1 MTEEKREYIKF
12 CNTLLINDEIF
23 YRKFNDKIEL
33 YAYGCPDSIWDLEV
47 IASGIDSEKLEEPI
61 IFIDTCAA
69 IDKQEAVSKRVVDR
83 LTKIYSDRKIF
94 ITGCGVNYESNYYKD
109 KGICFNNQEKF
120 KLENYNLPLKD
131 NYKFTQANH
140 ESGFIKISDGCDLNC
155 SYCAIKNFRP
165 KYMMSYNEIA
175 TQIERSIAAGNTDI
189 CLFGT
194 EICSYNYRDIDLVSL
209 IETILSDFIWITSI
223 KLDSINPGYKR
234 INELIKLI
242 KEEPLMQK
250 ELDLAIQS
258 CSDSILRRM
267 HRPYTVEQIKNV
279 VKQCNGLD
287 IQFQLITGF
296 PGETDEEFNKS
307 LEVIKELAPNRIT
320 LCPFSARVDT
330 EAYTMDNQVPHE
342 IAEKREQKLVEV
354 VSNETNQEIEKEG
367 LREFNKF
374 KKYGNN
380 TNTLYFI
387 PKENL
392 ISDLYDTENFVNL
405 FKTLEDFEKQ
415 SKYEWFDL
423 NSIKFD
429 PNKEIGDLS
438 TNLKLL
444 ILRFG
449 ARPYI
454 TININDET
462 IKINYPRLLTNDIT
476 TFVSFKFEDLET
488 ATEDEVVNFFKM
500 VLDCKL
506 SQYWWLEMNFGEL
519 NKQKYGKILKEKLEP
534 IIHDKKESGISFYD
548 I

>member
-1 MTEEKREYIKF
+1 MTEKKREYIRF

-83 LTKIYSDRKIF
+83 LTKIYPDRKIF
-94 ITGCGVNYESNYYKD
+94 ITGCGVNYEPEYYKD
-109 KGICFNNQEKF
+109 KGICFDNFQKF
-120 KLENYNLPLKD
+120 NLENYNLPLKD

-194 EICSYNYRDIDLVSL
+194 EICSYNYRDMDLVSL
-209 IETILSDFIWITSI
+209 IKTILSDFICITSI

-234 INELIKLI
+234 INDLINLI
-242 KEEPLMQK
+242 KEEPIMQK
-250 ELDLAIQS
+250 ELDLAVQS
-258 CSDSILRRM
+258 CSDSVLKRM
-267 HRPYTVEQIKNV
+267 HRPYSVEQIKNV

-296 PGETDEEFNKS
+296 PGETEEEFNES

-320 LCPFSARVDT
+320 LCPFSVRTGT
-330 EAYTMDNQVPHE
+330 EAYLLDNQVPHE
-342 IAEKREQKLVEV
+342 IAEEREYKLVET

-367 LREFNKF
+367 LRKFNEY
-374 KKYGNN
+374 KKCGDN

-387 PKENL
+387 PKEDL
-392 ISDLYDTENFVNL
+392 VSDLYDTENFVNL
-405 FKTLEDFEKQ
+405 FKNLEEFEKQ
-415 SKYEWFDL
+415 EKYEWFNL
-423 NSIKFD
+423 TNIKFD
-429 PNKEIGDLS
+429 PNRDIGDLS

-454 TININDET
+454 IINVNDET
-462 IKINYPRLLTNDIT
+462 IKTNYPRLLTNDILS
-476 TFVSFKFEDLET
+476 FVEFKFEDLET
-488 ATEDEVVNFFKM
+488 TTEDEIINFFKM
-500 VLDCKL
+500 VLDCGL
-506 SQYWWLEMNFGEL
+506 SKYWWLEGNFGEH
-519 NKQKYGKILKEKLEP
+519 NKKKYEKAIKEQIEP
-534 IIHDKKESGISFYD
+534 IIRDKKEAGINYYD

>member
-47 IASGIDSEKLEEPI
+47 IASGIDSEKLKEPI

-69 IDKQEAVSKRVVDR
+69 IDLQEEISKRVVDR
-83 LTKIYSDRKIF
+83 LTKIYPDRKIF
-94 ITGCGVNYESNYYKD
+94 ITGCGVNYEPEYYKD
-109 KGICFNNQEKF
+109 KGICFDNFQKF
-120 KLENYNLPLKD
+120 NLENYNLPLKD

-175 TQIERSIAAGNTDI
+175 IQIERSIAAGNTDI

-194 EICSYNYRDIDLVSL
+194 EICSYNYRDMDLVSL
-209 IETILSDFIWITSI
+209 IKTILSDFICITSI
-223 KLDSINPGYKR
+223 KLDSINPDYKR

-258 CSDSILRRM
+258 CSDSILKRM

-296 PGETDEEFNKS
+296 PGETEEEFNES

-320 LCPFSARVDT
+320 LCPFSARTNT
-330 EAYTMDNQVPHE
+330 EAYAMDNQISHK
-342 IAEKREQKLVEV
+342 IAEEREQKLVKA
-354 VSNETNQEIEKEG
+354 VSNGTNQEIEKEG
-367 LREFNKF
+367 LRKFNEY
-374 KKYGNN
+374 KKYGDN

-387 PKENL
+387 PKEDL
-392 ISDLYDTENFVNL
+392 VSDLYDTENFVNL
-405 FKTLEDFEKQ
+405 FKNLEEFEKQ
-415 SKYEWFDL
+415 EKYEWFNL
-423 NSIKFD
+423 TNIKFD
-429 PNKEIGDLS
+429 PDRNIGDLS

-454 TININDET
+454 IININDKT
-462 IKINYPRLLTNDIT
+462 IKTNYPKLLTNDIT
-476 TFVSFKFEDLET
+476 TFVNFKFENLET
-488 ATEDEVVNFFKM
+488 ATENEVINFFKTI
-500 VLDCKL
+500 LNCGL
-506 SQYWWLEMNFGEL
+506 SEYWWLKMNFGEH
-519 NKQKYGKILKEKLEP
+519 NKQKYGKTIKEQIEP
-534 IIHDKKESGISFYD
+534 IVQAKKEAEINYYD

>member
-47 IASGIDSEKLEEPI
+47 IASGINSEKLEEPI
-61 IFIDTCAA
+61 LFIDTCAA
-69 IDKQEAVSKRVVDR
+69 INLQEAISKRVVDR
-83 LTKIYSDRKIF
+83 LTKIYPDRKIF
-94 ITGCGVNYESNYYKD
+94 ITGCGVNYEPEYYKD
-109 KGICFNNQEKF
+109 KGICFDNFQKF
-120 KLENYNLPLKD
+120 NLENYNLPLKD

-175 TQIERSIAAGNTDI
+175 IQIERSIAAGNTDI

-194 EICSYNYRDIDLVSL
+194 EICSYNYHDMDLVSL
-209 IETILSDFIWITSI
+209 IKTILSDFDKVTNI

-234 INELIKLI
+234 INKLITLIK
-242 KEEPLMQK
+242 KEPRMQK
-250 ELDLAIQS
+250 ELDLAVQS
-258 CSDSILRRM
+258 CSDSVLKRM
-267 HRPYTVEQIKNV
+267 HRSYTVEQIKDI
-279 VKQCNGLD
+279 VKQCAGLN

-296 PGETDEEFNKS
+296 PGETEEEFNES
-307 LEVIKELAPNRIT
+307 LEIIKQLAPNRIT
-320 LCPFSARVDT
+320 LCPFSARTGT
-330 EAYTMDNQVPHE
+330 EAYSLDNQVPHE
-342 IAEKREQKLVEV
+342 IAEEREHKLIEA

-367 LREFNKF
+367 LRKFNKY
-374 KKYGNN
+374 KKYGDN

-387 PKENL
+387 PKEDL
-392 ISDLYDTENFVNL
+392 VSDLYDTENFVNL
-405 FKTLEDFEKQ
+405 FKNLEEFEKQ
-415 SKYEWFDL
+415 EKYEWFNL
-423 NSIKFD
+423 TNIKFD
-429 PNKEIGDLS
+429 PDRDIGDLS

-462 IKINYPRLLTNDIT
+462 IKTNYPRLLTNDILS
-476 TFVSFKFEDLET
+476 FVEFKFEDLET
-488 ATEDEVVNFFKM
+488 TTEDEIINFFKM
-500 VLDCKL
+500 VLDCGL
-506 SQYWWLEMNFGEL
+506 SKYWWLEGNFREH
-519 NKQKYGKILKEKLEP
+519 NKKKYEKAIKEQIEP
-534 IIHDKKESGISFYD
+534 IIRAKKEAGINYYD